1 MMCIDVRGRILVF
14 IVVVFDRK
22 DIFFYFL
29 DEFKYFFNVKCEDKL
44 IIKCMKRDLGKLE
57 IRNYYF
63 KCCRKELVL

>member
-29 DEFKYFFNVKCEDKL
+29 DKFKFLNVKCEEKL
-44 IIKCMKRDLGKLE
+44 IIKRMKRDLGKLE
-57 IRNYYF
+57 KRNYYF